1 MSTRA
6 ACVAH
11 VGSGEFPRV
20 ADALVE
26 LRGRYGRIPIHPVLA
41 PGEAGQVVSELAPEL
56 DLLVVFG
63 GDGTIHDAVGGLAL
77 GPDDPFVALLPGGTG
92 NDLVRGLGLPTD
104 AVAAARAA
112 AAGAPRALD
121 LLDCDGVRA
130 ANGVN
135 AGFAAAA
142 TEVLSRRI
150 KLLLGPAAYAVGGL
164 VAGLRP
170 PTWPARVEVAGEVFE
185 AEALAVVAG
194 NGPSFGGGIRLLEG
208 ADPGDGLLDVLV
220 VPAEALKGA
229 AKARLAA
236 RLVRKRL
243 PHGLPRFR
251 GPSATLHTEM
261 PCRLDGEPQPTPR
274 SVTVLPAAWRVLL
287 PPA

>member
-1 MSTRA
+1 MSPRA

-11 VGSGEFPRV
+11 VGSGEFARV
-20 ADALVE
+20 ADALTE
-26 LRGRYGRIPIHPVLA
+26 LRGRYGRIPIHPVQL
-41 PGEAGQVVSELAPEL
+41 PGEAGEVVRELASYL
-56 DLLVVFG
+56 DLLAVFG
-63 GDGTIHDAVGGLAL
+63 GDGTIHDAVGGLPL
-77 GPDDPFVALLPGGTG
+77 GPDDPAVALLPGGTG
-92 NDLVRGLGLPTD
+92 NDLVRGLGLPAD
-104 AVAAARAA
+104 AVATARAA

-142 TEVLSRRI
+142 TEILSRRI

-236 RLVRKRL
+236 RLARKRL
-243 PHGLPRFR
+243 PDGLPRFR
-251 GPSATLHTEM
+251 GPSVTLQTEM

-274 SVTVLPAAWRVLL
+274 SVTVLPGAWRVLL